1 MGGDKRD
8 NLRHFAITEVS
19 YEHRG
24 LQFQGRIS
32 DLSQGGFFIDSINPL
47 PEGSL
52 ISFRFS
58 LPGDKSEIPIT
69 GEGRVAW
76 KHPMQGMGISF
87 TRLSDVDLDRLKVFL
102 SRK

>member
-1 MGGDKRD
+1 MGDDKRD
-8 NLRHFAITEVS
+8 NRRHFAITEVS
-19 YEHRG
+19 YKHLG
-24 LQFQGRIS
+24 VQFQGRIS

-52 ISFRFS
+52 VSFRFG
-58 LPGDKSEIPIT
+58 LPGDKSEVPIA

-76 KHPMQGMGISF
+76 KRPMQGMGICF
-87 TRLSDVDLDRLKVFL
+87 TRISDVDLDRLKAYL